1 MNSIDNINKI
11 MDLLADPT
19 NYQNKIDISGY
30 SENLIKDSLYSMTLI
45 RRVEEKLAKE
55 KEQGMI
61 IGPVHLGAGQEAIAV
76 GISANL
82 TNNDRVFGAHRSHSH
97 ILALEASVYELF
109 AEVLGKNTGLS
120 KGMGGSMHLTNIN
133 SGFIGSVPIVSGTVP
148 LAVGASFDAKFRGT
162 NDIGVA
168 YIGDGAMEEGIVHES
183 LNLAKILNTPT
194 LFVVEN
200 NLFSSHMHI
209 SLRQP
214 SSGTSRFALANDI
227 EFSIIDGN
235 DCLEVF
241 NKSKYLIDKIRN
253 GEGPKFLEAVTYRHY
268 GHVDWRKDVD
278 VGVNRSEK
286 DLSNWMK
293 RDPISR
299 LVVSV
304 LDNNLLNEEDISKME
319 SSIENLI
326 NVSWKKAQNDEYPK
340 VEALLT
346 RVYSDEE

>member
-1 MNSIDNINKI
+1 VNSIHNLNEV
-11 MDLLADPT
+11 MDLLADPK
-19 NYQNKIDISGY
+19 NYQNQIDISGC
-30 SENLIKDSLYSMTLI
+30 SEDFLKHSLYSMTLI

-55 KEQGMI
+55 KEHGLI
-61 IGPVHLGAGQEAIAV
+61 GGPVHLGAGQEAIAV

-82 TNNDRVFGAHRSHSH
+82 TKNDRVFGAHRSHSH
-97 ILALEASVYELF
+97 LLALEASVYELF

-120 KGMGGSMHLTNIN
+120 KGMGGSMHLTDIK

-162 NDIGVA
+162 SDIGVA

-183 LNLAKILNTPT
+183 LNLAKVLNTPT

-214 SSGTSRFALANDI
+214 NSGTSRFAFANDI
-227 EFSIIDGN
+227 EFSVIDGN
-235 DCLEVF
+235 DCVEVF

-299 LVVSV
+299 LIKSI
-304 LDNNLLNEEDISKME
+304 LDTKLLNETDILKIE
-319 SSIENLI
+319 TSIENLI
-326 NVSWKKAQNDEYPK
+326 NESWEKAQNDEYP
-340 VEALLT
+340 EIESLIT
-346 RVYSDEE
+346 RVYSNDD

>member
-1 MNSIDNINKI
+1 MNSIHNLNEV
-11 MDLLADPT
+11 MDLLADPK
-19 NYQNKIDISGY
+19 NYQNQIDISGC
-30 SENLIKDSLYSMTLI
+30 SEDFLKHSLYSMTLI

-55 KEQGMI
+55 KEHGLI
-61 IGPVHLGAGQEAIAV
+61 GGPVHLGAGQEAIAV

-82 TNNDRVFGAHRSHSH
+82 TKNDRVFGAHRSHSH
-97 ILALEASVYELF
+97 LLALEASVYELF

-120 KGMGGSMHLTNIN
+120 KGMGGSMHLTDIK

-162 NDIGVA
+162 SDIGVA

-183 LNLAKILNTPT
+183 LNLAKVLNTPT

-214 SSGTSRFALANDI
+214 NSGTSRFAFANDI
-227 EFSIIDGN
+227 EFSVIDGN
-235 DCLEVF
+235 DCVEVF

-299 LVVSV
+299 LIKSI
-304 LDNNLLNEEDISKME
+304 LDTKLLNETDILKIE
-319 SSIENLI
+319 TSIENLI
-326 NVSWKKAQNDEYPK
+326 NESWEKAQNDESN
-340 VEALLT
+340 VF
-346 RVYSDEE
+346 

>member
-1 MNSIDNINKI
+1 MNSIHNLNEV
-11 MDLLADPT
+11 MDLLADPK
-19 NYQNKIDISGY
+19 NYQNQIDISGC
-30 SENLIKDSLYSMTLI
+30 SEDFLKHSLYSMTLI

-55 KEQGMI
+55 KEHGLI
-61 IGPVHLGAGQEAIAV
+61 GGPVHLGAGQEAIAV

-82 TNNDRVFGAHRSHSH
+82 TKNDRVFGAHRSHSH
-97 ILALEASVYELF
+97 LLALEASVYELF

-120 KGMGGSMHLTNIN
+120 KGMGGSMHLTDIK

-162 NDIGVA
+162 SDIGVA

-183 LNLAKILNTPT
+183 LNLAKVLNTPT

-214 SSGTSRFALANDI
+214 NSGTSRFAFANDI
-227 EFSIIDGN
+227 EFSVIDGN
-235 DCLEVF
+235 DCVEVF

-299 LVVSV
+299 LIKSI
-304 LDNNLLNEEDISKME
+304 LDTKLLNETDILKIE
-319 SSIENLI
+319 TSIENLI
-326 NVSWKKAQNDEYPK
+326 NESWEKAQNDEYP
-340 VEALLT
+340 EIESLIT
-346 RVYSDEE
+346 RVYSNDD